1 VNENLRGARRL
12 LDIWARQEAQQHSID
27 NAPPV
32 DELLKRSKVAK
43 SAAWQL
49 IRADM
54 QQLIDEMEAHLHYG
68 AHTVEE
74 IFNDRGASNALVAI
88 LERYESAESRMLKIQ
103 QDAAAES
110 DMGSGPAE

>member
-1 VNENLRGARRL
+1 VNENLRGAKRL
-12 LDIWARQEAQQHSID
+12 VEIWARQEAQQHSID

-32 DELLKRSKVAK
+32 EELLKRSNVAK
-43 SAAWQL
+43 SPAWQL

-68 AHTVEE
+68 AHSVEE

-88 LERYESAESRMLKIQ
+88 MERYESAEARMLKMQ
-103 QDAAAES
+103 QDAAAEP
-110 DMGSGPAE
+110 DTGSGPAD